1 MKRPAHAIH
10 NMPTVRRCPRRQR
23 RTGAILAVAI
33 VCIAIA
39 LMLAT
44 ALSRAAV
51 VQHRQSQQGINQQ
64 QALWL
69 AESGLQRAIFQ
80 LRTAPDYA
88 GETWEVPATE
98 LDSTHTG
105 LVTIRVQPSGSGDGK
120 TELQVTAKYPAEK
133 TTAATYTR
141 SIVLTASEGNK
152 PATDN

>member
-1 MKRPAHAIH
+1 MNRPIHAI
-10 NMPTVRRCPRRQR
+10 PDVPKVRRCPRRQR

-51 VQHRQSQQGINQQ
+51 VQHRQSQQGIHQQ
-64 QALWL
+64 QTLWL

-80 LRTAPDYA
+80 LRKSPDYA
-88 GETWEVPATE
+88 GETWEVPANE

-120 TELQVTAKYPAEK
+120 ADLQVTAQFPADK
-133 TTAATYTR
+133 ITAATYTR
-141 SIVLTASEGNK
+141 TLVLTVSEGSK
-152 PATDN
+152 PANDN

>member
-1 MKRPAHAIH
+1 MKLPAHAIQNTLRLRH
-10 NMPTVRRCPRRQR
+10 CPRRSR
-23 RTGAILAVAI
+23 RSGAILAVAI

-39 LMLAT
+39 LMLDT

-51 VQHRQSQQGINQQ
+51 VQHRQSQQGIQQQ

-69 AESGLQRAIFQ
+69 AESGLQRAVFQ
-80 LRTAPDYA
+80 LRTSPDYV

-98 LDSTHTG
+98 LDAAHPG

-120 TELQVTAKYPAEK
+120 TELQVTAKYPADK
-133 TTAATYTR
+133 ATAATYAR
-141 SIVLTASEGNK
+141 NIVLTAAEGNT